1 MTLKARLLFPGFVIG
16 AALALSLQAQATTLH
31 PEPSSDQ
38 GHGAAQ
44 AEGASGLRN
53 LAAATPDAQPAAQPE
68 APAHGDGHWT
78 YDGDTGPAH
87 WGNVSEDYGVCK
99 TGESQSPIDLN
110 GGIPAETLPIEFDYA
125 VTPLRLENN
134 GHTVVAHYAPG
145 SGITIEGQR
154 FELLQFHFHA
164 PSEHKINGKPAVM
177 EVHFVHRNR
186 QGQLAV
192 VGVLVEQGAE
202 NMALA
207 EIWNHLPS
215 HAGPAQDFDGVLING
230 RDLLPGKRAYYR
242 YMGSLTTPPCSE
254 GVNWFL
260 MVAPIQ
266 ASLSQ
271 VLHFA
276 APIGSNNRPIQSGN
290 GRLVLVPSSHN

>member
-16 AALALSLQAQATTLH
+16 AALALSLPAQASSLDA
-31 PEPSSDQ
+31 EPSDEQ

-44 AEGASGLRN
+44 AGGGSGLRS
-53 LAAATPDAQPAAQPE
+53 LAAATPSAQPE
-68 APAHGDGHWT
+68 PPAHGGASWT

-87 WGNVSEDYGVCK
+87 WGDVSGDYSVCK

-110 GGIPAETLPIEFDYA
+110 GGIPAATLPIEFDYG

-145 SGITIEGQR
+145 SGITVEGQR

-164 PSEHKINGKPAVM
+164 PSEHMINGRPAVM
-177 EVHFVHRNR
+177 EVHFVHKNR

-215 HAGPAQDFDGVLING
+215 QAGPAQDFDGVLING

-254 GVNWFL
+254 GVNWFF
-260 MVAPIQ
+260 MVTPIQ
-266 ASLSQ
+266 ASLEQ
-271 VLHFA
+271 VLQFA